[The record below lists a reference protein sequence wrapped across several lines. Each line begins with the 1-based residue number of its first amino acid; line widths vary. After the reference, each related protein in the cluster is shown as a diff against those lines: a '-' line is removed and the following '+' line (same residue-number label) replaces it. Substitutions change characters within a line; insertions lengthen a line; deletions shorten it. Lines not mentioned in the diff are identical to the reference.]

1 MDKLDRAY
9 SNGAP
14 RTTAEPCVLH
24 TYHQPDPA
32 YNHLHHVLP
41 KGWGGSPNGQTISI
55 CPHGHTNIHAMLT
68 EYRRLGATPEWEF
81 LRNFGP
87 KEREWAAEGWRRMT
101 QLELPGMENL

>member
-14 RTTAEPCVLH
+14 RTTAESCVLH

-41 KGWGGSPNGQTISI
+41 KGWGGSPNGQTIPI